1 MYFYTKFRILNL
13 ALFISKRY
21 LVAKKSHNA
30 INIITAI
37 SIGLVAVG
45 TMALIVIMSVF
56 NGLENLVGS
65 LNSSISSD
73 FLIEAKK
80 AKYIDLE
87 AFPEEEVKHLEGINY
102 WVKVLEDNALLKYSP
117 ALEEDNPREFIG
129 QIRGVEEDY
138 IKATKIEDMMIDG
151 VFLLQNRAK
160 EYCVLGNGVASRL
173 QIHLNDFNNPI
184 HCYFPKAGTN
194 ITINPLEAISIANIY
209 PSGVFSVQ
217 QEVDDRL
224 VIASLA
230 FVQKLMNLENKVTS
244 IHVDAV
250 DGIDERDLQ
259 NQIMAILGDDYKV
272 RNKMQQN
279 AVMYNI
285 MKSEKWSSFVIL
297 AFILFIATF
306 NLVGALSVLIID
318 KKADILNLSFMGAN
332 RSLISKIFLFEGF
345 MVSLSGTILGLL
357 LGSALVYL
365 QAAYN
370 LVPMQGSFVVESFPV
385 ELRFS
390 DIAAIL
396 AVVIVV
402 SMLAVIY
409 PIKRLS
415 RTLLRNE

>member
-1 MYFYTKFRILNL
+1 M
-13 ALFISKRY
+13 
-21 LVAKKSHNA
+21 
-30 INIITAI
+30 
-37 SIGLVAVG
+37 
-45 TMALIVIMSVF
+45 
-56 NGLENLVGS
+56 
-65 LNSSISSD
+65 
-73 FLIEAKK
+73 
-80 AKYIDLE
+80 
-87 AFPEEEVKHLEGINY
+87 
-102 WVKVLEDNALLKYSP
+102 
-117 ALEEDNPREFIG
+117 
-129 QIRGVEEDY
+129 
-138 IKATKIEDMMIDG
+138 
-151 VFLLQNRAK
+151 
-160 EYCVLGNGVASRL
+160 
-173 QIHLNDFNNPI
+173 
-184 HCYFPKAGTN
+184 
-194 ITINPLEAISIANIY
+194 
-209 PSGVFSVQ
+209 
-217 QEVDDRL
+217 DDRL
-224 VIASLA
+224 VITSLA

-357 LGSALVYL
+357 FGSALVYL